1 MSLQAVLIG
10 GRGWARAGLVLIG
23 MCAVL
28 QGCANLGKTPVES
41 SATAAETFNQALAE
55 GNAAVLAGDLTKA
68 HAQFDR
74 AARADPASK
83 QPWLRKAQI
92 ALDASDYGLAIQS
105 SQEVNQRDSTDVTA
119 KSITTVAGLRA
130 ASQALRALRQD
141 NAVSG
146 STRGEAE
153 ALARTIREALGEE
166 VLVPRPNAVAD
177 APTNAATAPKPASRA
192 AAARARSAVPAAPAR
207 PASAAGS
214 RGSDPFGTLK
224 LGN

>member
-1 MSLQAVLIG
+1 MLF
-10 GRGWARAGLVLIG
+10 G
-23 MCAVL
+23 MVGAL
-28 QGCANLGKTPVES
+28 QGCANLGKTPAES
-41 SATAAETFNQALAE
+41 NAAATETFSQALAE

-74 AARADPASK
+74 AAKADPANK

-130 ASQALRALRQD
+130 ASQALRSLRQE

-166 VLVPRPNAVAD
+166 VLVPRPSAVAD
-177 APTNAATAPKPASRA
+177 APSKAAAAPKPAVPKPAARVAAPRA
-192 AAARARSAVPAAPAR
+192 AGAASAAPAR
-207 PASAAGS
+207 PASAAAG